1 MVDSILVSVLAAH
14 LIVKKHAHR
23 RGVGIVVLTFP
34 YRNNKGNKEDPDN
47 RTRQDDRN
55 ESNNRDYWRANLR
68 LGGILL
74 TIWFVVSFGFGILLV
89 EPLNQIPF
97 FGFKLGFWWAQQGAI
112 YVFIVLIF
120 VYAAAMRRL
129 DKKYDVHDDD

>member
-1 MVDSILVSVLAAH
+1 MANDNDDN
-14 LIVKKHAHR
+14 KD
-23 RGVGIVVLTFP
+23 
-34 YRNNKGNKEDPDN
+34 NKGNKEDPDN
-47 RTRQDDRN
+47 KTRQDDRN

-89 EPLNQIPF
+89 DELNRIAF

-120 VYAAAMRRL
+120 VYAWRM
-129 DKKYDVHDDD
+129 KKIDHQFGVDDDAAETDDSRDNA